1 MNESIYQ
8 AWHRDLGHAEYRV
21 SITMSGHGT
30 GDDEAVAFLDGYLAT
45 HADLGPVVSQNSAED
60 TITITFALR
69 ATNEQHAIKL
79 GAEVWAEGG
88 EASGLEPG
96 EVVRAEVERFG
107 DGDTADCDDRGRV
120 YA

>member
-21 SITMSGHGT
+21 SITMSGHGS
-30 GDDEAVAFLDGYLAT
+30 DDQAAVDFLDGYLKT
-45 HADLGPVVSQNSAED
+45 HEDLGPVVSQNSAED

-69 ATNEQHAIKL
+69 ATNQDHAIKL
-79 GAEVWAEGG
+79 GTEIWAEGG

-96 EVVRAEVERFG
+96 DIVRAEVERLG
-107 DGDTADCDDRGRV
+107 ERESADSPVGEV